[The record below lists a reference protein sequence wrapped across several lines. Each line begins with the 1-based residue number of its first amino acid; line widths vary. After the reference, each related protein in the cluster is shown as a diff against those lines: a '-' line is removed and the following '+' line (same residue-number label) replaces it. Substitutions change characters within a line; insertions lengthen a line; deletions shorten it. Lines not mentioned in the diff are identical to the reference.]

1 MAAFESRPL
10 ALRRLGVGLLT
21 VLLSFAAACG
31 GEEAEAPSPGEAR
44 APAAEPEEA
53 PTALPRSTSSVAVVE
68 QRITLRSN
76 GAARTLLLVELA
88 DEMGFELEMGRGLA
102 PDPLVLELR
111 DVELV
116 RALAVL
122 LEGSD
127 YGVFYEFDPARGGH
141 VVARVS
147 VGEEPRFIAAATRRE
162 APEPDRRRGG
172 EERRRTEL
180 PAAEGQPTR
189 EELAARLGTPDAE
202 IRAQVVSEIEP
213 AGAGLSALIDV
224 LSGDPEPS
232 VRVAAAAVLED
243 ADVYLAVGA
252 LLGALDDPDPRV
264 VVSALEALEF
274 AGDESVIP
282 LLQPL
287 LEHRDPS
294 VRLATV
300 EAIDMLE

>member
-10 ALRRLGVGLLT
+10 ALRRLGAGLLT

-88 DEMGFELEMGRGLA
+88 DEMGFELEMGRGLD
-102 PDPLVLELR
+102 PEPLVLELR

-127 YGVFYEFDPARGGH
+127 YGIFYQFDPARGGH

-147 VGEEPRFIAAATRRE
+147 VGAEPRFIAAATRRE
-162 APEPDRRRGG
+162 APESDVRRGE
-172 EERRRTEL
+172 EERRPVER
-180 PAAEGQPTR
+180 PAAEGQAAL
-189 EELAARLGTPDAE
+189 EELAERLDTPDAG
-202 IRAQVVSEIEP
+202 IRARVVAEIDPDGPGIATLVE
-213 AGAGLSALIDV
+213 V
-224 LSGDPEPS
+224 LSDDPDPL
-232 VRVAAAAVLED
+232 VRVAAAEQLGD
-243 ADVYLAVGA
+243 TDTFLAIRA
-252 LLGALDDPDPRV
+252 LLDALADPDPQV
-264 VVSALEALEF
+264 VVSALDALEF
-274 AGDESVIP
+274 AGDETVIP

-287 LEHRDPS
+287 LEHRDAA
-294 VRLATV
+294 VRTATA
-300 EAIDMLE
+300 EAIEFLE